1 MPRETAT
8 ERRAR
13 EAAEA
18 RAEIEN
24 WEKDKPI
31 RLLRA
36 LARAKGLGIDCG
48 VYYRH
53 DNLMMY
59 YEFKFSYHDD
69 AVIGRVDE
77 MTEWVMSGIENCLDV
92 VHQDKEKKRRLA
104 QLRAELIA
112 NMSDEELEA
121 LGLD

>member
-24 WEKDKPI
+24 WEKDRPI
-31 RLLRA
+31 RLLGA
-36 LARAKGLGIDCG
+36 MARAKSLGIDCG

-69 AVIGRVDE
+69 VVLGRVDD
-77 MTEWVMSGIENCLDV
+77 MTEWVMSVIENRLDV

-104 QLRAELIA
+104 QLRVELLA
-112 NMSDEELEA
+112 SMTDEEREA
-121 LGLD
+121 LGLT